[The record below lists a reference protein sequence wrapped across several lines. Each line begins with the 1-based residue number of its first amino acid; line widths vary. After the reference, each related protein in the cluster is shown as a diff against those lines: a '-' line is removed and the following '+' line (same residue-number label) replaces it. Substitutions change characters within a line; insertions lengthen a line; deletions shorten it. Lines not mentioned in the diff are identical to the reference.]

1 MEAEKAYE
9 VIRPLKVAVQRFQER
24 ADYRESCFY
33 GLQIDGSWIPKII
46 DGIDLLAGDLG
57 LASTQRTFKEQHN
70 IFTDAET

>member
-33 GLQIDGSWIPKII
+33 GLQIDGS
-46 DGIDLLAGDLG
+46 
-57 LASTQRTFKEQHN
+57 
-70 IFTDAET
+70 